1 MYILS
6 SSSICFQPTFRNVGF
21 SKKLITLNN
30 SSTIQ
35 QPDYTICLQAIDKRR
50 MSDGMKM
57 AIACSRDCLEQANVE
72 QPSAIIVG
80 TSSGCAAQ
88 SKTFL
93 DNIYA
98 ANGGPLS
105 PTAFILSTH
114 NSIAGQISVLLKNHH
129 YNITHTHN
137 SLSFEH
143 SLIDAKMHA
152 QNGKENILVGAAE
165 ELELELYSFENRL
178 NICNAP
184 LTFGTSF
191 FLLSPTRPNT
201 KQIIKLIDIA
211 SIAIIN
217 NYKNAILEF
226 LNTNHCLVSEIDL
239 VLFANNQEQII
250 IDLESLFDKKI
261 LQNYQLLSGQYY
273 TNSAFA
279 MHLATDILYT
289 QDEPNIKTILICNNM
304 LSTNLGLQ
312 LIKLL

>member
-6 SSSICFQPTFRNVGF
+6 SSSITFQPTFSNVGF
-21 SKKLITLNN
+21 SKQVLPLDAFSKVI
-30 SSTIQ
+30 
-35 QPDYTICLQAIDKRR
+35 QPDYTACLATVDKRR

-57 AIACSRDCLEQANVE
+57 AIASSFDCLQQAQVN
-72 QPSAIIVG
+72 QPDAIIVG
-80 TSSGCAAQ
+80 TSSGCAAH

-98 ANGGPLS
+98 AAGGALS

-143 SLIDAKMHA
+143 CLIDAKMHA
-152 QNGKENILVGAAE
+152 QDGKQNILVGAAE
-165 ELELELYSFENRL
+165 ELELALYSFENRV
-178 NICNAP
+178 NVSNAH

-191 FLLSPTRPNT
+191 FLLSP
-201 KQIIKLIDIA
+201 IKPIASHCIKMIDIA
-211 SIAIIN
+211 SIAMVHD
-217 NYKNAILEF
+217 YTKAILAF
-226 LNTNHCLVSEIDL
+226 LGANHCVLSEIDL
-239 VLFANNQEQII
+239 VLFSNNQHQII
-250 IDLESLFDKKI
+250 TDLELLFDKNI
-261 LQNYQLLSGQYY
+261 LQNFQQYSGQYY

-279 MHLATDILYT
+279 LHLAVDILHT
-289 QDEPNIKTILICNNM
+289 QSKPIIKTILICNNM

-312 LIKLL
+312 LIQLQ